1 MYLVWLMAMFFSL
14 FPSILRKIN
23 IVEISKEVRAL
34 WDSGSPV
41 FSKHLPALRFPREI

>member
-1 MYLVWLMAMFFSL
+1 MYLVWLMVMFFSL

-23 IVEISKEVRAL
+23 IVKISKDRAL

-41 FSKHLPALRFPREI
+41 FSKYLPALRFPREI